1 MTAVGTTLKPIADN
15 WEWQYEGSCNNV
27 DPETFF
33 LEPLTRGKNKR
44 DKERAA
50 LAICKTCPVKQACLN
65 HALSIPEVYGVWGG
79 MTEDQRQVLIEQ
91 SGIVHNTIRVSNY
104 N

>member
-44 DKERAA
+44 DKEQSA
-50 LAICKTCPVKQACLN
+50 LAI
-65 HALSIPEVYGVWGG
+65 
-79 MTEDQRQVLIEQ
+79 
-91 SGIVHNTIRVSNY
+91 
-104 N
+104 